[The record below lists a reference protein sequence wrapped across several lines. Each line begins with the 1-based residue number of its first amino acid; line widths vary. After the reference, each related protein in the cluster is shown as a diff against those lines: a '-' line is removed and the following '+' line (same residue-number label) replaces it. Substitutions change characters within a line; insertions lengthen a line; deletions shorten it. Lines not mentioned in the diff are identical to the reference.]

1 MDKLTKID
9 IIKNILDDVDQ
20 ELLDDEIID
29 LVVSRTVSKRVEEKM
44 TFGQRAADKM
54 AKIAGSWI
62 FVLGFLIVL
71 FTWIGINVL
80 LAGHAFD
87 PFPFI
92 LMNLIL
98 SCVAAIQ
105 APVIMMSQHRQEE
118 KDRARAENDYM
129 VNLKAEIIIQD
140 LHDKLDSCS
149 TTRQNCCPPEPTH
162 RTLPTGRRTN
172 RLSRRNR

>member
-1 MDKLTKID
+1 MDRLTKID

-29 LVVSRTVSKRVEEKM
+29 LVVGKTVSKRVEEKM
-44 TFGQRAADKM
+44 TLGQRAADKM
-54 AKIAGSWI
+54 AKIAGSWA

-71 FTWIGINVL
+71 FTWIAVNVM
-80 LAGHAFD
+80 LAGKAFD

-105 APVIMMSQHRQEE
+105 APVIMMSQNRQEE

-140 LHDKLDSCS
+140 LHSKLDQLLSNQEKLLS
-149 TTRQNCCPPEPTH
+149 SGIDTPVLIPDEVPGEQNQ
-162 RTLPTGRRTN
+162 
-172 RLSRRNR
+172 

>member
-105 APVIMMSQHRQEE
+105 APVIMMSQNRQEE

-140 LHDKLDSCS
+140 LHDKLD
-149 TTRQNCCPPEPTH
+149 QLLNNQAK
-162 RTLPTGRRTN
+162 L
-172 RLSRRNR
+172 LSAGTDPSDPADGQEDK